1 MVTTETFKHHVANP
15 GAPKAESLR
24 QAMLKVMDL
33 PQYRH
38 PNLIRGE
45 SERKR

>member
-1 MVTTETFKHHVANP
+1 MLSTKTFKHYVVKP